1 MTTKSP
7 ASLPPSKV
15 PGASS
20 GTGQYIAIAV
30 VLFIMMG
37 GLLCWK
43 VRGTTDS
50 APPPVASTPPSASFT
65 ARSTIDA
72 PPPPPD
78 DPEPAPSASAGKKT
92 VVGSGGGGFGCG
104 ATTCGTPAPAMRGEL
119 QARAGNA
126 RGCYERALRTN
137 PNLQGRVVVAV
148 RVDSTGSVC
157 SASVAQDSVGG
168 DVAACILP
176 MFRAGK
182 FSAPTGGCADAT
194 VPLNFQPKN
203 K

>member
-1 MTTKSP
+1 MSTNSP

-20 GTGQYIAIAV
+20 GTAQYVALAA

-43 VRGTTDS
+43 VRGSSDS
-50 APPPVASTPPSASFT
+50 APPPIASTPPSSSVPP
-65 ARSTIDA
+65 RSMIDA

-78 DPEPAPSASAGKKT
+78 DPIAAPSSTAGKKT
-92 VVGSGGGGFGCG
+92 VAGTGGGFGCG
-104 ATTCGTPAPAMRGEL
+104 ASSCGTPAPAMRGEL

-137 PNLQGRVVVAV
+137 PNLQGRVVVAI

-168 DVAACILP
+168 DVANCILP